1 MIEMSWTKKILE
13 AARGRRRWKRI
24 ERENSA
30 ERYLFFAEDDKE
42 ITDWGIALLKD
53 YIELNKYEHAMA
65 FVKNEWTKNILID
78 LSLTQLD
85 VMEISD
91 EEMREYSSFYA
102 LVNQSSKWTF
112 VSVTCPYDT
121 GALNMAGRKGFTK
134 KDIVIYDIYK
144 LA

>member
-1 MIEMSWTKKILE
+1 MLEMSWTKKIFE

-24 ERENSA
+24 RREIPA

-42 ITDWGIALLKD
+42 ITDWGIALLTD
-53 YIELNKYEHAMA
+53 YIELNKYEHVIA
-65 FVKNEWTKNILID
+65 FVKNEGTKKRLIN
-78 LSLTQLD
+78 LSLFQLD

-91 EEMREYSSFYA
+91 EEMREYSNYYA

-121 GALNMAGRKGFTK
+121 GAINMAGRKGFTK